1 MWKWLIVWAILLC
14 ASQQALAQANIRP
27 DTMPRLPPQPGQG
40 LPLEDQRFFERAA
53 NLSEAE
59 IEAGRLG
66 AEKTSSPGL
75 KEISQ
80 QLTSDHQKLL
90 QSVQELARKNRVA
103 LKAHASRP
111 DWQRDLQRMRS
122 LSGQEFDREY
132 LRWQLQ
138 AHLALVDLYQTE
150 ASQTPDTDLARFAI
164 VALTTIQRRFNR
176 AKELGAE
183 QGVAIG
189 TIRQPPQY

>member
-1 MWKWLIVWAILLC
+1 
-14 ASQQALAQANIRP
+14 
-27 DTMPRLPPQPGQG
+27 MPRLPPQPGQG
-40 LPLEDQRFFERAA
+40 LPLEDQRFLERAA

-80 QLTSDHQKLL
+80 QLTADHQKLL

-111 DWQRDLQRMRS
+111 DWQRDR
-122 LSGQEFDREY
+122 
-132 LRWQLQ
+132 
-138 AHLALVDLYQTE
+138 
-150 ASQTPDTDLARFAI
+150 
-164 VALTTIQRRFNR
+164 
-176 AKELGAE
+176 
-183 QGVAIG
+183 AIG
-189 TIRQPPQY
+189 